1 MSLIF
6 KTPFMIK
13 MLAVGVMPFTTVV
26 AAHDAGSNI
35 TQNPAISSVKFS
47 LPTNGELSILG
58 KQASPVQAKYA
69 KLPPALQKN
78 IPTSSAPLSSTTVQ
92 KSIASKINFALS
104 SAFFDQPSLIK
115 GFPIPRSG
123 NPHSSTTTTQPPTTT
138 TTQPPTTTTTQP
150 PTTTTTQPP
159 TTTTTQPPTTTTTQ
173 PPTNNLFD
181 FSLFPMNVNAAPGTY
196 GNWTVDFNGYG
207 SVTRNIDPVLGDS
220 LNLTPEVSSAP
231 SQTHSALVTTTG
243 SYGNFNATYSYRT
256 ISQLR
261 VGSQPNPWEVGWVL
275 FHYTNNTH
283 FYYFIAKPTGWELG
297 KEDPNYP
304 GNQRFLATGSNPTF
318 PIGSTYHVN
327 VQMSGSTISITVN
340 GTPIVKYTD
349 QQNPYLSGTFGLYDE
364 DSSVDYAPLVLN

>member
-123 NPHSSTTTTQPPTTT
+123 NPHSS
-138 TTQPPTTTTTQP
+138 
-150 PTTTTTQPP
+150 
-159 TTTTTQPPTTTTTQ
+159 TTTTQPPTTTTTQ